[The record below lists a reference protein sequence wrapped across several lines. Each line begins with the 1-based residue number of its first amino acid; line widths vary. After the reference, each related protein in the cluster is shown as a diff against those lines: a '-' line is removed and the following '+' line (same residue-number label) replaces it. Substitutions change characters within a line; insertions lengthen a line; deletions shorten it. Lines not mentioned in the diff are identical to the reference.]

1 MSSILRRGLLV
12 AATAAALVLSACGSP
27 AAPAAPATSTAPAPT
42 STSTSGL
49 TVTDAWVKPADAGMT
64 AVFGTL
70 TATGGPVTVVSA
82 ATSAS
87 PRTELHEVV
96 MNGGA
101 MTMRPKEG
109 GFVVDPAAA
118 HELKPGGDHVM
129 VMDLASPIR
138 PGDQVRVTFTLAGG
152 GTVEFTAL
160 AKETTGGEETYADH
174 AGMNG

>member
-1 MSSILRRGLLV
+1 MSSILRRGLL
-12 AATAAALVLSACGSP
+12 AAAAVATLALSACGSP
-27 AAPAAPATSTAPAPT
+27 DAPAAPAGTPA
-42 STSTSGL
+42 SAAAGL
-49 TVTDAWVKPADAGMT
+49 TVTDAWVKPADSGMT

-70 TATGGPVTVVSA
+70 TATGAPVTVVSA
-82 ATSAS
+82 TTSAS

-118 HELKPGGDHVM
+118 HELTPGGDHVM

-138 PGDQVRVTFTLAGG
+138 PVDQVRVTFTLAGG
-152 GTVEFTAL
+152 ETVEFTAV
-160 AKETTGGEETYADH
+160 AKDTTGGEETCSDH

>member
-1 MSSILRRGLLV
+1 MSSILRRGLL
-12 AATAAALVLSACGSP
+12 AAAAVATLALSACGSP
-27 AAPAAPATSTAPAPT
+27 ATPAAPAATDP
-42 STSTSGL
+42 GL
-49 TVTDAWVKPADAGMT
+49 SVTDAWVKPADSGMT

-70 TATGGPVTVVSA
+70 TATGSPVTVVSA
-82 ATSAS
+82 TTTAS

-129 VMDLASPIR
+129 VMDLAAPIR

-160 AKETTGGEETYADH
+160 AKETTGGEETYEGH
-174 AGMNG
+174 AGMTGMNG